1 MLVCTDDDFA
11 FAGFSIK
18 FGGVSNGR
26 FSGLNLATHVGDEL
40 SLVEQN
46 REILR
51 QKIGAKKL
59 IFMEQIHSNDV
70 YEISNID
77 DKIPPCDALITS
89 LKGVAICVMV
99 ADCSP
104 ILVLDRLSSKIAV
117 IHAGRA
123 GVIGKILSKTIKKMN
138 CDPVNLEVIIG
149 PNIKGS
155 CYEIGDL
162 DLGEFNIFK
171 NDAKFDMDA
180 ALKNELE
187 GLSVLDYK
195 FSQICT
201 HCDERFYS
209 YRRDGITGRF
219 CGFTYLKD

>member
-11 FAGFSIK
+11 FAGFSSK
-18 FGGVSNGR
+18 FGGVSKGK
-26 FSGLNLATHVGDEL
+26 FAGLNLATHVGDEL
-40 SLVEQN
+40 GNVEQN

-59 IFMEQIHSNDV
+59 IFMEQIHSDV
-70 YEISNID
+70 VSEISNLD
-77 DKIPPCDALITS
+77 AKIPPCDALITG

-104 ILVLDRLSSKIAV
+104 ILVLDRASPKVAV

-123 GVIGKILSKTIKKMN
+123 GVISKILSKTIRKMGSN
-138 CDPVNLEVIIG
+138 PANLEVIIG
-149 PNIKGS
+149 PNIKGN

-162 DLGEFNIFK
+162 DLGAFNAFK
-171 NDAKFDMDA
+171 NGAKFDMDA

-187 GLSVLDYK
+187 SLGVASYK

-209 YRRDGITGRF
+209 YRRDAITGRF
-219 CGFTYLKD
+219 CGFAYLRD